1 MLVWEAA
8 AILEKNKLASD
19 APFLVLLKIEHT
31 KLTDP
36 IYLARNTED
45 VEWNGKTFVRFPFN
59 FSQMTTDSQTIPTV
73 DLTVSNC
80 GGLIQSYLQQ
90 YNGLAD
96 AKVTMYLVHEN
107 LLTRTEALMTIE
119 FSVNSVSYD
128 ESWITF
134 KLGCSPEL
142 NFKFP
147 LHCYMSNYCPFRFK
161 DIRCGY
167 TGTASACNNTRAEC
181 RIPSRF
187 GGEQGMV
194 GNYA

>member
-1 MLVWEAA
+1 MLDWEAA

-19 APFLVLLKIEHT
+19 APFLILLKIEHS
-31 KLTDP
+31 KLESP

-45 VEWNGKTFVRFPFN
+45 VVWNKQTYVRFPFDIGTVT
-59 FSQMTTDSQTIPTV
+59 SDGQTIPTV
-73 DLTVSNC
+73 DLTISNC
-80 GGLIQSYLQQ
+80 GGLIQSYLQE

-96 AKVTMYLVHEN
+96 AKVTLYLVHEN
-107 LLTRTEALMTIE
+107 LLDRTDALMTIE

-128 ESWITF
+128 EQWITF

-142 NFKFP
+142 YYKFP
-147 LHCYMSNYCPFRFK
+147 LNCYMVNYCPYRFK

-167 TGTASACNNTRAEC
+167 NGTASACNNTLKEC
-181 RIPSRF
+181 RIKQRF

-194 GNYA
+194 GNYV